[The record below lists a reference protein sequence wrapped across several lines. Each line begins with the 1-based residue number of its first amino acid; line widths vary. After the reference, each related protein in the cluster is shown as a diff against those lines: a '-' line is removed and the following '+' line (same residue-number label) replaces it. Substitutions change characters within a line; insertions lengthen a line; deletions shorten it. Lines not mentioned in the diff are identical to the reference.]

1 MFDGKS
7 LTGWKAAER
16 PENWSVED
24 GVIVGRGER
33 SHLFYMTRQC
43 RDCEFKADVKIN
55 DGGNSGMYFRVG
67 FEPGW
72 PKGYEAQVNST
83 HTDPRRSGSLWD
95 IKDIKEQL
103 VPPDTWWSQHVIV
116 KGNRIVIKVNDKV
129 VVDYIDEENR
139 YTEGYLAIQQ
149 HDPGSVVHYKN
160 PHDAPAPA
168 GVAAVESAPR
178 SHAATWR
185 DVSRCGVYEL
195 SFRLVVGRFL
205 GNQDVVDVRFAQAGR

>member
-1 MFDGKS
+1 MRLIAALMVLTAFASPGAAGEGWVRMFDGKS
-7 LTGWKAAER
+7 LAGWKAAER

-83 HTDPRRSGSLWD
+83 HTDPRRTGGASTSLSKGTVSSSKSTTRSWST
-95 IKDIKEQL
+95 IPTKRI
-103 VPPDTWWSQHVIV
+103 DTPKVIWPSSSTI
-116 KGNRIVIKVNDKV
+116 R
-129 VVDYIDEENR
+129 E
-139 YTEGYLAIQQ
+139 A
-149 HDPGSVVHYKN
+149 
-160 PHDAPAPA
+160 
-168 GVAAVESAPR
+168 
-178 SHAATWR
+178 
-185 DVSRCGVYEL
+185 
-195 SFRLVVGRFL
+195 SFTTRT
-205 GNQDVVDVRFAQAGR
+205 

>member
-1 MFDGKS
+1 MCRLAERARDSVNKAMRLIAALVLFTAFASAGAAGEGWVRMFDGKS
-7 LTGWKAAER
+7 LAGWKAAER
-16 PENWSVED
+16 PRNWSVED

-33 SHLFYMTRQC
+33 SHLFYMTGQC

-83 HTDPRRSGSLWD
+83 HTDPRRTGSLWD

-103 VPPDTWWSQHVIV
+103 VSPDTWWSQHVIV

-129 VVDYIDEENR
+129 VVDYTDEENR
-139 YTEGYLAIQQ
+139 YTEGYLALQQ

-160 PHDAPAPA
+160 VMMRPLPPK
-168 GVAAVESAPR
+168 
-178 SHAATWR
+178 
-185 DVSRCGVYEL
+185 
-195 SFRLVVGRFL
+195 
-205 GNQDVVDVRFAQAGR
+205 